1 VSTSKRSSRWLSAYA
16 TRNTV
21 RLWKRLALVALLAI
35 WLGLTSTPIS
45 YAQPS
50 STPPVVTFTLSEADS
65 ILARIDNLEVRV
77 WELNRLAELDSLY
90 YVERLESQAKV
101 YEEIIK
107 AYKDERPNWLE
118 RLAKQPVLW
127 LALGMYIGVQADGP

>member
-1 VSTSKRSSRWLSAYA
+1 
-16 TRNTV
+16 
-21 RLWKRLALVALLAI
+21 LWKRLALVALLAI